1 MPSCFRRFP
10 PILLLLLSL
19 VVMPAGC
26 GWYYVFNQPSI
37 PEYRQPSEAEIEQMT
52 RRMMGQA
59 PKRDAQVSKDGVQ
72 VVFQTGHAGG
82 IRTVALSPNGRYIA
96 SSGQDAVVKIWD
108 VAAGQEIRT
117 LTGYGMLGAD
127 QLVFSPDNARIITAE
142 IGSGV
147 KVIEIASGRE
157 VRSVGSL
164 LSQGAAVSADG
175 RIAVAQDTVDKAAKN
190 NRSLGGERSL
200 AVIDLTTGQSLWAI
214 PDSERQSPIALSA
227 DGTVLLTNR
236 IDTGLSSSGGVIGTV
251 GSVVGSVLGVGALFD
266 SDPSLSFI
274 QQEVLVWDLSARKLR
289 KSWLVKDMV
298 EGSSGKLSP
307 DGRWLLREDYR
318 TRSLVLTDVET
329 GKAVRTIPAGLS
341 AMSGGTNSLVFS
353 PDGKILAFATSDGTT
368 RLIDLASGQ
377 VRTTLKSSA
386 INFSKDGKQLV
397 LAPEGGGAPFLL
409 ERSSGKETRLT
420 GGVSGVTDLAV
431 VQAGR
436 SVVAAMEGG
445 SAKLWDLA
453 TGQIL
458 RTFDCPGGAGATSLS
473 VPQSSTVLATGCAD
487 GSAWLWDLHSGR
499 QLRNLAQP
507 LPPGEWSVT
516 TVRITQD
523 ARKAV
528 VAVRDQLLVAD
539 VETGKELRRITMP
552 RGRLP
557 KSMELLGDPEAGS
570 EALSP
575 EYRAMMKD
583 RIPEQ
588 PTIDPAVREK
598 MKESAFWIRT
608 IAVHPNGRLVASGG
622 AYDLNLWDLE
632 TGTQVR
638 RFHDTGRIQDKVRQR
653 QMRQQQEQQMLEE
666 AAGLKSL
673 LPSIP
678 LGLGRSSPSSAGLP
692 QALVMDDPS
701 EDLADVMEAMGE
713 DVTGGTSLAF
723 SPDGRLL
730 LSDGVRG
737 KSVWDV
743 ATGQRVRVPKRQRT
757 GGFDPMNLMEN
768 MEVNANGMGAA
779 FSPDGRLAARGHGE
793 LIAVFD
799 VATGQDRLE
808 LAGHTAAV
816 KSVQFSPDG
825 RLLFSGGGDGA
836 VRIWDL
842 QSGMERASLIAL
854 GQDDFVTVTP
864 DQYYRASKARVKGV
878 SFRVKGQLY
887 PFEQFDL
894 RFNRPDIVLARLG
907 MAPAELIQSYKM
919 VYDKRLKK
927 MGLTEQMLGTDF
939 HLPEVRILTT
949 EVPVSVNQTALAL
962 RVKATDSKYTLDRI
976 QVHVNDIA
984 VHGTAG
990 LPLQSKQVK
999 ELEQEI
1005 RVPLVPGRNK
1015 IQISVFNQQGT
1026 ESLRETIYTTSRAE
1040 AAPPDVYVVGI
1051 GVSDYKEKAY
1061 NLRYAAKDAHD
1072 LMSTYKAVEQRPGI
1086 KGKVH
1091 LLDLTNQKATKSEI
1105 RKAKDW
1111 LKQSKIND
1119 LVVVFAAGHGMTDE
1133 KFDYYFGTYDIDPK
1147 RPATN
1152 GLPYEDFENLLDG
1165 IPALQKVLL
1174 LDTCFSGEIDKDQAV
1189 VVAQA
1194 DGGGTRAG
1202 TVKMR
1207 SFKAARGVSVVADE
1221 PQSSVGGTGGPR
1233 LSTDMLKFQQD
1244 WFADLRRGTGA
1255 AVISSSSGNEYSL
1268 EGEQWRNG
1276 VFTYALLNGL
1286 KNHGAD
1292 SNNDR
1297 TVTVSELQGYV
1308 IDQVR
1313 KLTQGGQNPTVRRE
1327 NLEHDFV
1334 VY

>member
-1 MPSCFRRFP
+1 
-10 PILLLLLSL
+10 LLLSL
-19 VVMPAGC
+19 IVMPAGC
-26 GWYYVFNQPSI
+26 GWYYVFNSPSI

-59 PKRDAQVSKDGVQ
+59 PKRDAPVSKDGVQ

-82 IRTVALSPNGRYIA
+82 IRTVAVSPNGRYIA

-108 VAAGQEIRT
+108 VANGQEIRT

-127 QLVFSPDNARIITAE
+127 RLVFSADSTRLITAE
-142 IGSGV
+142 MTSGI
-147 KVIEIASGRE
+147 KVIELATGRE
-157 VRSVGSL
+157 VLTVGGLTASGVALSGDGRTAVGRDPADPGTTRTRIGESDRSLTVIDLQTGRTRWTLPDSETQSPVALNPDGTILLTSRIDTSMPMSVGSTIG
-164 LSQGAAVSADG
+164 SMFGFG
-175 RIAVAQDTVDKAAKN
+175 
-190 NRSLGGERSL
+190 
-200 AVIDLTTGQSLWAI
+200 
-214 PDSERQSPIALSA
+214 SPAL
-227 DGTVLLTNR
+227 
-236 IDTGLSSSGGVIGTV
+236 
-251 GSVVGSVLGVGALFD
+251 
-266 SDPSLSFI
+266 PKM
-274 QQEVLVWDLSARKLR
+274 QQELLVWDLSVKKLR
-289 KSWLVKDMV
+289 KQWPVKSMA
-298 EGSSGKLSP
+298 EGAPGKISP
-307 DGRWLLREDYR
+307 DSRWLLREDHTSR
-318 TRSLVLTDVET
+318 NLIVTDLET
-329 GKAVRTIPAGLS
+329 GKPARTISTGASALS
-341 AMSGGTNSLVFS
+341 GMTNSLAFS
-353 PDGKILAFATSDGTT
+353 PDGKLLAVASSDGSAK
-368 RLIDLASGQ
+368 LIEMSSGRVQ
-377 VRTTLKSSA
+377 TTLQSTA
-386 INFSKDGKQLV
+386 INFSQDGKQLV
-397 LAPEGGGAPFLL
+397 LASEGEGAPFLR
-409 ERSSGKETRLT
+409 EVSTGKDTRMT
-420 GGVSGVTDLAV
+420 GGGSGVTDLAV
-431 VQAGR
+431 AQAGR

-487 GSAWLWDLHSGR
+487 GSAWLWDLQSGR

-516 TVRITQD
+516 TVRVTQD
-523 ARKAV
+523 ARSAV
-528 VAVRDQLLVAD
+528 IAVRDQLLVAD
-539 VETGKELRRITMP
+539 VATGKELRRMTMP
-552 RGRLP
+552 RGKLP
-557 KSMELLGDPEAGS
+557 KSMELLGDPETES
-570 EALSP
+570 EAFPP
-575 EYRAMMKD
+575 EYQAMMKD
-583 RIPEQ
+583 RIQEQ
-588 PTIDPAVREK
+588 PTIDPAVREQ
-598 MKESAFWIRT
+598 MKESASWIRT
-608 IAVHPNGRLVASGG
+608 IAIHPNGHLVALGG
-622 AYDLNLWDLE
+622 AYDLSLWDLQ
-632 TGTQVR
+632 TGMQVR
-638 RFHDTGRIQDKVRQR
+638 RFHDTDRFQDRVRQR

-673 LPSIP
+673 LPSMP
-678 LGLGRSSPSSAGLP
+678 LGLGRLSPSSAAPP
-692 QALVMDDPS
+692 QAMVMDDPT
-701 EDLADVMEAMGE
+701 EGLADVMEAMGE
-713 DVTGGTSLAF
+713 DATGGTSLAF
-723 SPDGRLL
+723 SSDGRLL
-730 LSDGVRG
+730 LSDGPRG
-737 KSVWDV
+737 KAIWDV
-743 ATGQRVRVPKRQRT
+743 ATGQRVRVPKRQRA
-757 GGFDPMNLMEN
+757 GGFDPMNLIEN
-768 MEVNANGMGAA
+768 MEVNVDGMGVA

-793 LIAVFD
+793 IVTVFE
-799 VATGQDRLE
+799 VATGQDRME
-808 LAGHTAAV
+808 LIGHTAAV

-825 RLLFSGGGDGA
+825 RSLISGGHDGA

-842 QSGMERASLIAL
+842 QTGKERAALISL
-854 GQDDFVTVTP
+854 GQEDFVAVTP
-864 DQYYRASKARVKGV
+864 DQYYRASKTRAKGV
-878 SFRVKGQLY
+878 AFRAKGQLY

-907 MAPAELIQSYKM
+907 MASPEIIQSYKLA
-919 VYDKRLKK
+919 YDKRLKK
-927 MGLTEQMLGTDF
+927 MGLTEQMLGAEF
-939 HLPEVRILTT
+939 HLPELRILTAD
-949 EVPVSVNQTALAL
+949 VPVFINQTTLIL
-962 RVKATDSKYTLDRI
+962 RVKATDSKYALDRFN
-976 QVHVNDIA
+976 VFVNDIP
-984 VHGTAG
+984 VYGTAG
-990 LPLQSKQVK
+990 LPLRNKQVK
-999 ELEQEI
+999 EHEREI
-1005 RVPLVPGRNK
+1005 QVPLIPGRNK
-1015 IQISVFNQQGT
+1015 IQISVLNQQGT
-1026 ESLRETIYTTSRAE
+1026 ESLRETVYTTSTAE
-1040 AAPPDVYVVGI
+1040 VASPDVYVVGI

-1061 NLRYAAKDAHD
+1061 NLRYAAKDAND
-1072 LMSTYKAVEQRPGI
+1072 LMGIYKSVEQRPGI

-1091 LLDLTNQKATKSEI
+1091 LLDLTNQKATKPEI
-1105 RKAKDW
+1105 RKAKEW

-1133 KFDYYFGTYDIDPK
+1133 KFDYYFGTHDIDPK
-1147 RPATN
+1147 RPAIN

-1221 PQSSVGGTGGPR
+1221 PQSSVSGTGGPR

-1268 EGEQWRNG
+1268 EGAQWKNG

-1292 SNNDR
+1292 SNKDQ